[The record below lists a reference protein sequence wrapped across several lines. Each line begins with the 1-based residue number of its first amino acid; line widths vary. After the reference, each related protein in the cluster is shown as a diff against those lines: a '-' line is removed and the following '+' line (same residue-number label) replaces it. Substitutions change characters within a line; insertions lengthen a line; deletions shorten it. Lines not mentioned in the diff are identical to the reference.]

1 MYVPYILV
9 RSMVMTRLN
18 ATEARSEF
26 ADILNRVAYGKE
38 RIILHRRGKNVAVL
52 VPIEDLKLLKK
63 IEDQMDNEDADK
75 ALKEPGRRIPWE
87 KIKKDLRLS

>member
-1 MYVPYILV
+1 
-9 RSMVMTRLN
+9 MTRLT

-26 ADILNRVAYGKE
+26 ADILNRVAYKKE

-52 VPIEDLKLLKK
+52 VPIEDLKLLRKM
-63 IEDQMDNEDADK
+63 EDQMDNEAADK

-87 KIKKDLRLS
+87 KLKKDLRLS